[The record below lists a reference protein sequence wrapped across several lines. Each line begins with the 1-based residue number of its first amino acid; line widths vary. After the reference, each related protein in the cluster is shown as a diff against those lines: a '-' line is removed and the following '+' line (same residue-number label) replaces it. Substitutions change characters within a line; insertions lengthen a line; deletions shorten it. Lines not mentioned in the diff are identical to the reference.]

1 MPDFQR
7 IHIDVFDT
15 LNLRVHTSVI
25 LSLSRQERYPHPP
38 KQPEMEIF
46 TPGLGAMPKFL
57 KGAGASLLGL
67 ACWKTNMGMG
77 ENARPDHRF
86 DIYIYIDIEWY
97 RVYFNFLTLTVNYW
111 GTQFWPIPYGKPAP
125 GAQFLWAADLVGLW
139 DKKLGQWRV
148 SSFDESGVWH
158 WVGLTGQR
166 F

>member
-1 MPDFQR
+1 MSHEQQHLALDLCLYLYLSLSLILSLSVHIGFSIAMPDFQR

-67 ACWKTNMGMG
+67 AC
-77 ENARPDHRF
+77 
-86 DIYIYIDIEWY
+86 
-97 RVYFNFLTLTVNYW
+97 
-111 GTQFWPIPYGKPAP
+111 
-125 GAQFLWAADLVGLW
+125 
-139 DKKLGQWRV
+139 
-148 SSFDESGVWH
+148 
-158 WVGLTGQR
+158 
-166 F
+166 

>member
-1 MPDFQR
+1 MPDYQR

-46 TPGLGAMPKFL
+46 TPGLGAIPKFL

-86 DIYIYIDIEWY
+86 DIIYIY

-111 GTQFWPIPYGKPAP
+111 GTQFDPYPMESRRQALNFCEP
-125 GAQFLWAADLVGLW
+125 PVDLVGLW

-158 WVGLTGQR
+158 WAGLTGQR